1 MPLFDVYSLFDVT
14 PVKAKGTRIWDDK
27 GTEYLDLYGGHAVIS
42 VGHCH
47 PRYVSAVTDQLGKL
61 GFYSNSVRNPLQE
74 ELAEKIGELSGYPD
88 YSLFLC
94 NSGAEANENALKLA
108 SFHTGERRVLAFK
121 GAFHGRTSGA
131 VAVTDNPKI
140 RSPFNS
146 WHEVTFVGMNDI
158 DAVKEELSKG
168 DIAAVI
174 IEGIQGVG
182 GIIIPD
188 DGFMRDLRT
197 ATCEAGVP
205 LILDEVQSGCGR
217 TGKYFAHQW
226 AGIKP
231 DIITMAKGM
240 AGGFPIGGVLISPA
254 FKPVKGMLG
263 TTFGGNH
270 LAMAAAIAVADI
282 IKDEDLVANALA
294 VGEYLKSRLEA
305 LSDGTPG
312 SSDASLRSAPPLASL
327 RSAPVPPLVPR
338 VALSSPAG
346 VPSDKVGGNASGRPF
361 TRLGREAQGAPKPI
375 ATDHQPS
382 VKDVRGRGLMLGV
395 EFDGPVAEIR
405 QKLLFDEHIFTGVSG
420 KNMIRLLA
428 PLVLSKDD
436 VDIFMKALEEVL

>member
-1 MPLFDVYSLFDVT
+1 MNINILTMKLFDVYSLFDVT
-14 PVKAKGTRIWDDK
+14 PVRAKGTRVWDDK

-47 PRYVSAVTDQLGKL
+47 PRYVAAVTEQLWKI
-61 GFYSNSVRNPLQE
+61 GFYSNSVHNPLQE
-74 ELAEKIGELSGYPD
+74 ELAEKVGKLSGYPE

-108 SFHTGERRVLAFK
+108 SFHTGKDRVIAFK

-146 WHEVTFVGMNDI
+146 CHKVTFLPLDDI
-158 DAVKEELSKG
+158 EAVKAELAKG
-168 DIAAVI
+168 DVAGVI

-188 DGFMRDLRT
+188 DDFMRDLRK
-197 ATCEAGVP
+197 ATKEAGVV
-205 LILDEVQSGCGR
+205 LILDEVQSGYGR
-217 TGKYFAHQW
+217 SGKFFAHQW

-231 DIITMAKGM
+231 DVITMAKGM
-240 AGGFPIGGVLISPA
+240 AGGFPIGGVLISPE
-254 FKPVKGMLG
+254 FKAVKGMLG

-282 IKDEDLVANALA
+282 IKDENLIHNALE
-294 VGEYLKSRLEA
+294 VGDYLKSRLLLLA
-305 LSDGTPG
+305 PG
-312 SSDASLRSAPPLASL
+312 LASPDRSHPRLVRGRGPLAE
-327 RSAPVPPLVPR
+327 R
-338 VALSSPAG
+338 
-346 VPSDKVGGNASGRPF
+346 VGGAERSEESGLSEPDANRIK
-361 TRLGREAQGAPKPI
+361 E
-375 ATDHQPS
+375 
-382 VKDVRGRGLMLGV
+382 VRGRGLMIGV
-395 EFDGPVAEIR
+395 EFDEPIAELR
-405 QKLLFDEHIFTGVSG
+405 RKLLFDKHIFTGVSG

-436 VDIFMKALEEVL
+436 VDIFVKALEEVL